1 MLDEERIKRLTRLAN
16 EITFEKYPNLANHY
30 TECDIRFICELY
42 DTDRLAVEKLMKTKK
57 LMR

>member
-16 EITFEKYPNLANHY
+16 EITFEKYPSLANHY
-30 TECDIRFICELY
+30 SECDIRFICELY
-42 DTDRLAVEKLMKTKK
+42 ETDKLAVEKLTKK